1 MEYTVVCLQGCCS
14 SPLSGAF
21 TPPAL
26 VVIEL
31 VFSSPRCAPCLQ
43 QENFHLSVQ
52 SGVPRKQVRTKLTF
66 LLLHSFGGYSIAL
79 SWLQMFYEFKKF
91 LSQRPHL

>member
-14 SPLSGAF
+14 SPLPGAF

-26 VVIEL
+26 GVAEL

-43 QENFHLSVQ
+43 QENFHLPAQ
-52 SGVPRKQVRTKLTF
+52 SRVPRKQVRTKLTLF
-66 LLLHSFGGYSIAL
+66 AAPLLQWLFHSTKL
-79 SWLQMFYEFKKF
+79 VTDVL
-91 LSQRPHL
+91 

>member
-26 VVIEL
+26 VVVEL
-31 VFSSPRCAPCLQ
+31 VFSSPRYAPCLQ
-43 QENFHLSVQ
+43 QENFHLSAQ
-52 SGVPRKQVRTKLTF
+52 SRVPRKQVRTKLPLF
-66 LLLHSFGGYSIAL
+66 AAPLLPWLFHSTKLVIDVL
-79 SWLQMFYEFKKF
+79 
-91 LSQRPHL
+91 

>member
-26 VVIEL
+26 VVVEL

-43 QENFHLSVQ
+43 QENFHLSAQ
-52 SGVPRKQVRTKLTF
+52 SRVPGKQVRTELTLFAAPLLWWLFHSTKLVTDV
-66 LLLHSFGGYSIAL
+66 L
-79 SWLQMFYEFKKF
+79 
-91 LSQRPHL
+91 

>member
-26 VVIEL
+26 VVEL

-43 QENFHLSVQ
+43 QENFHLSAKNR
-52 SGVPRKQVRTKLTF
+52 VPRKQVRTQLTF
-66 LLLHSFGGYSIAL
+66 FAAPLLWWLFHSTKL
-79 SWLQMFYEFKKF
+79 VTDVL
-91 LSQRPHL
+91 